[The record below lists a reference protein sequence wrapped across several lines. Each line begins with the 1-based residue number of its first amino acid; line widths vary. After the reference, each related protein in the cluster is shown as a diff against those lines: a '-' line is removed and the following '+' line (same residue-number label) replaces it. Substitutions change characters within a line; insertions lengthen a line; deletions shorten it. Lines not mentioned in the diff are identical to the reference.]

1 MDTKNRTITY
11 IQNGLK
17 FMKVP
22 YLAERAIYD
31 LECSRSLSVLVDLD
45 IPTGNGELFRIKGDA
60 EKLITIVKESGKTF
74 IKGFNESTLL
84 FTQVVNKDLLGHHII
99 SLNINYPIYNSS
111 FNPEFEFFVDG
122 INEKTFT
129 YSFETYLDKLELNGF
144 NSSINNKYGAL
155 IVRKN
160 KVFTDKEL
168 KDYVKRIN
176 EVYENGTLE
185 IKPSN
190 IAYNEPKYKYD
201 EIIFNNTFESRN
213 GIKPTRQINVDNFYS
228 IKENFE
234 YVPSLRGEGI
244 GDNVY
249 AIKGQELVY
258 DLGLNESG
266 TVAIRGKTLLDK
278 DVTLLQ
284 LLNDDLNIKIEKNAS
299 NNLRVLVNNVLK
311 STISDTDTGFKNIV
325 VTFSKVLASSSL
337 ESTTY
342 NINVYKNGTS
352 ILSTSVTGESTT
364 ASLEVYLG
372 KGKDEEVE
380 EELLGYIDKLVYTN
394 IECDEEEV
402 SSICSHLNHN
412 EYCCN
417 KFDCASRIETKT
429 INTSS
434 NKVIKKDYTY
444 NNLFENFP
452 TIPLY
457 MSVNR
462 VPETEVLSVD
472 GVTKE
477 TRSYAYDCLKRVKM
491 VYVGDTLTTYT
502 YDNKGYL
509 TKSVEGDTTK
519 TYAYDNLG
527 NIVNKDGV
535 TLTYDGLLL
544 RRYGSTLINYQ
555 GMYPINEVVNGVVTK
570 TYDWF
575 GSKLSSIVSD
585 KTYEFSYNA
594 RGLRE
599 RKLVKTSTR
608 SEQEIDYFYDLN
620 GRLIVETRYQ
630 YTSTGLK
637 VKMCDIIYMY
647 DATGLLYGFRYN
659 NVDYYYD
666 RDVLGNI
673 NHIILANGQVVATY
687 KYDAYGSHHVYS
699 SSGQLNT
706 NASFIGN
713 INPFRYK
720 GYYYDVET
728 QLFWVSS
735 RYYSPELCRWISPD
749 SIEYLDPESINGL
762 NLYAYCNND
771 PVNKYDPTG
780 HSAES
785 IWKIVG
791 SVAIIAALGVLTIV
805 SAGATSGL
813 LAVAAPI
820 ISGAF
825 WGATAGAITGGIT
838 GALNAYSSGGSIL
851 DGVAD
856 GMFSGTLS
864 GAATGAISG
873 AFSYLQF
880 PTSFLNK
887 IDPNIRFLPEMLN
900 IGVQTLGNGVIS
912 MTSSLLSGNSIE
924 AAKMA
929 FLFGMAGGFM
939 GANVAGQVAKSVW
952 RSGLD
957 SLGLSASE
965 YLVTQW
971 LGV

>member
-1 MDTKNRTITY
+1 
-11 IQNGLK
+11 
-17 FMKVP
+17 
-22 YLAERAIYD
+22 
-31 LECSRSLSVLVDLD
+31 
-45 IPTGNGELFRIKGDA
+45 
-60 EKLITIVKESGKTF
+60 
-74 IKGFNESTLL
+74 
-84 FTQVVNKDLLGHHII
+84 
-99 SLNINYPIYNSS
+99 
-111 FNPEFEFFVDG
+111 
-122 INEKTFT
+122 
-129 YSFETYLDKLELNGF
+129 
-144 NSSINNKYGAL
+144 
-155 IVRKN
+155 
-160 KVFTDKEL
+160 
-168 KDYVKRIN
+168 
-176 EVYENGTLE
+176 
-185 IKPSN
+185 
-190 IAYNEPKYKYD
+190 
-201 EIIFNNTFESRN
+201 
-213 GIKPTRQINVDNFYS
+213 
-228 IKENFE
+228 
-234 YVPSLRGEGI
+234 
-244 GDNVY
+244 
-249 AIKGQELVY
+249 
-258 DLGLNESG
+258 
-266 TVAIRGKTLLDK
+266 
-278 DVTLLQ
+278 
-284 LLNDDLNIKIEKNAS
+284 
-299 NNLRVLVNNVLK
+299 
-311 STISDTDTGFKNIV
+311 
-325 VTFSKVLASSSL
+325 
-337 ESTTY
+337 
-342 NINVYKNGTS
+342 
-352 ILSTSVTGESTT
+352 
-364 ASLEVYLG
+364 
-372 KGKDEEVE
+372 
-380 EELLGYIDKLVYTN
+380 
-394 IECDEEEV
+394 
-402 SSICSHLNHN
+402 
-412 EYCCN
+412 
-417 KFDCASRIETKT
+417 
-429 INTSS
+429 
-434 NKVIKKDYTY
+434 
-444 NNLFENFP
+444 
-452 TIPLY
+452 
-457 MSVNR
+457 
-462 VPETEVLSVD
+462 
-472 GVTKE
+472 
-477 TRSYAYDCLKRVKM
+477 
-491 VYVGDTLTTYT
+491 
-502 YDNKGYL
+502 
-509 TKSVEGDTTK
+509 
-519 TYAYDNLG
+519 
-527 NIVNKDGV
+527 
-535 TLTYDGLLL
+535 
-544 RRYGSTLINYQ
+544 
-555 GMYPINEVVNGVVTK
+555 
-570 TYDWF
+570 
-575 GSKLSSIVSD
+575 
-585 KTYEFSYNA
+585 
-594 RGLRE
+594 
-599 RKLVKTSTR
+599 
-608 SEQEIDYFYDLN
+608 
-620 GRLIVETRYQ
+620 
-630 YTSTGLK
+630 
-637 VKMCDIIYMY
+637 MCDIIYMY